1 MSNLESCTMLNM
13 RNVFLYSTLGGWYV
27 FTRWVSDLYP
37 PLAFFIL
44 NLNHP
49 RPLFTLRNLE
59 FYPWNFQCDILK
71 VFKTSQ
77 CAFAAT
83 FCDLMIFLFHI
94 FTRFALS
101 FSLPSPLPSK
111 YFLALSMIFFC
122 MAPGKNIATREV
134 SEFARSKWEI
144 VCNMCWLCVSVSQ
157 TTDTPCT
164 GPNSTVLVLNSGYE
178 GLLMCIA

>member
-1 MSNLESCTMLNM
+1 MFS
-13 RNVFLYSTLGGWYV
+13 YSTLGGWYV

-59 FYPWNFQCDILK
+59 FYSWNFQCDILK

-83 FCDLMIFLFHI
+83 FCDLMISFGTTNISHI
-94 FTRFALS
+94 YMFCS
-101 FSLPSPLPSK
+101 FSLPSPLPSS
-111 YFLALSMIFFC
+111 FLSLPLKVFFWHWGWFFFC
-122 MAPGKNIATREV
+122 MAPGKNIATCEV

-144 VCNMCWLCVSVSQ
+144 VCNMCWLCVNVSQ

-164 GPNSTVLVLNSGYE
+164 GPNSTVLVLNSG
-178 GLLMCIA
+178 